1 MQTILSPY
9 RLLPITTFFGG
20 SFLLHLLWENLQ
32 APLYVGFTSFRQHFW
47 ICFKATWGDLL
58 FMLLMYA
65 VLAIVHQDP
74 LWLTKKSTYA
84 HPATW
89 IMTLLLGV
97 LLAVNVEL
105 WAVYVAGR
113 RQYEDAMPLVPIL
126 HVGLTP
132 ILQMLIIPLAILLFT
147 SRFSRSA

>member
-1 MQTILSPY
+1 
-9 RLLPITTFFGG
+9 
-20 SFLLHLLWENLQ
+20 
-32 APLYVGFTSFRQHFW
+32 
-47 ICFKATWGDLL
+47 
-58 FMLLMYA
+58 MLLMYA

-113 RQYEDAMPLVPIL
+113 WQYEDAMPLVPIL

-132 ILQMLIIPLAILLFT
+132 ILQMLIIPLAVLLLT